1 MVTQVDQTQRGG
13 IKLFIKEV
21 AFFFLSVLI
30 DFINCCSYST
40 LLPFRVFLNVVL
52 QVLGSLLK
60 QGRFHKAVNYLG
72 DNENLARTGKYNLAL
87 SL

>member
-30 DFINCCSYST
+30 DFINFFPAAPIRHYYPLEC
-40 LLPFRVFLNVVL
+40 F
-52 QVLGSLLK
+52 
-60 QGRFHKAVNYLG
+60 
-72 DNENLARTGKYNLAL
+72 
-87 SL
+87 